1 MQLTVDKDRDTV
13 KRDGVAV
20 DDRLLLI
27 EGALDTLLVPV
38 ELQLRVGVAE
48 VVPVL
53 WLRLFVP
60 DLDNEPTVQ
69 ESVEVGWKE

>member
-69 ESVEVGWKE
+69 ESDEVGGK